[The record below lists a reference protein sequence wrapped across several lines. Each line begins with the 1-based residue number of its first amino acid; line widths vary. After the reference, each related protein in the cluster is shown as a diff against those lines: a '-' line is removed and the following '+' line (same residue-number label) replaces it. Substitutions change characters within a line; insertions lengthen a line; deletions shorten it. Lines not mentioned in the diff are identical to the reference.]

1 MKPIVEYT
9 DFRKYMRDFYED
21 RKLRSAFSWRE
32 FSKNAGFSS
41 PSYMK
46 VVCDGKSKLSRIG
59 VERTGAAMGLTGFE
73 MDYFRAM
80 VKFGQAETEEKK
92 KAAYEEMLSIAK
104 TYNVR
109 TLEGDLFQYYDSWRN
124 PVLRELAP
132 IMPGAT
138 PGEMAKMC
146 YPEIS
151 AAEVRDSLDF
161 LTKSGIL
168 KRENGNFVQSE
179 TSVKGSTDATRLA
192 LRGMHREMSKL
203 ATPALELPKEI
214 RNFSGVTMGLSRES
228 FGKIEKVLNECR
240 RQIIDIAAEE
250 KNIEQVYR
258 LNLQLFP
265 LTKNVKEGNDEQV

>member
-1 MKPIVEYT
+1 MI
-9 DFRKYMRDFYED
+9 
-21 RKLRSAFSWRE
+21 A
-32 FSKNAGFSS
+32 
-41 PSYMK
+41 
-46 VVCDGKSKLSRIG
+46 
-59 VERTGAAMGLTGFE
+59 
-73 MDYFRAM
+73 
-80 VKFGQAETEEKK
+80 
-92 KAAYEEMLSIAK
+92 IAK
-104 TYNVR
+104 TYKVR
-109 TLEGDLFQYYDSWRN
+109 TLEGELFQYYDTWRN

-161 LTKSGIL
+161 LTKSGLL
-168 KRENGNFVQSE
+168 KKVDGNFEQSE
-179 TSVKGSTDATRLA
+179 TSVKGTTDATRLA
-192 LRGMHREMSKL
+192 LRGMHREMPKL
-203 ATPALELPKEI
+203 ATPALDLPKEV

-228 FGKIEKVLNECR
+228 YRKIEGVLDECR